1 MFGAVIGDIVGS
13 VYEHADPPI
22 KTKEFELFTKEST
35 FTDDTVLTLA
45 IAEAILFKWDYPFNI
60 RRFAK
65 KYPTCGYDT
74 DFKKWTYTDPPKP
87 YNGFNNDSATRV
99 SSLGYAFNTVEE
111 VLEEAEKSAI
121 FTHNHPE
128 GVKGA
133 QAAALAVFLARTDHS
148 KREIGMEIQERF
160 GYNLT
165 RRIDDIREGYTFD
178 VTCQGSVPE
187 AIMCFLESTDY
198 VDAVRLAISLG
209 GDADTLACI
218 AGGIA
223 HAYYKSIPV
232 EVIAT
237 ARFCLPE
244 ALREIV
250 DAFSEVYEI
259 PI

>member
-111 VLEEAEKSAI
+111 VLEECRNLQC
-121 FTHNHPE
+121 T
-128 GVKGA
+128 
-133 QAAALAVFLARTDHS
+133 
-148 KREIGMEIQERF
+148 MEIPELRF
-160 GYNLT
+160 ATSG
-165 RRIDDIREGYTFD
+165 
-178 VTCQGSVPE
+178 
-187 AIMCFLESTDY
+187 M
-198 VDAVRLAISLG
+198 
-209 GDADTLACI
+209 
-218 AGGIA
+218 
-223 HAYYKSIPV
+223 
-232 EVIAT
+232 T
-237 ARFCLPE
+237 ARFYI
-244 ALREIV
+244 ALLLSGYKLFISNT
-250 DAFSEVYEI
+250 AFSQVYYI
-259 PI
+259 FHSSP